1 MSQSVF
7 QLLFSTPMGW
17 LVVFTVGF
25 AVAMGIVLAYLFSKV
40 SKVSK
45 VSKKGQ
51 EKK

>member
-25 AVAMGIVLAYLFSKV
+25 AVVMGIVLAFVFSKI
-40 SKVSK
+40 
-45 VSKKGQ
+45 SKKNPEQ
-51 EKK
+51 K

>member
-25 AVAMGIVLAYLFSKV
+25 AVVMGIVLTYVFSRISRKNP
-40 SKVSK
+40 
-45 VSKKGQ
+45 

>member
-25 AVAMGIVLAYLFSKV
+25 AVVMGIVLTYVFSRI
-40 SKVSK
+40 
-45 VSKKGQ
+45 SKKKPKQ
-51 EKK
+51 K

>member
-40 SKVSK
+40 SK
-45 VSKKGQ
+45 KGQ

>member
-25 AVAMGIVLAYLFSKV
+25 AVVMGIVLTYVFNRI
-40 SKVSK
+40 
-45 VSKKGQ
+45 SKKKPEQ
-51 EKK
+51 K

>member
-25 AVAMGIVLAYLFSKV
+25 AVVMGIVLTYVFSRISRKDA
-40 SKVSK
+40 
-45 VSKKGQ
+45 